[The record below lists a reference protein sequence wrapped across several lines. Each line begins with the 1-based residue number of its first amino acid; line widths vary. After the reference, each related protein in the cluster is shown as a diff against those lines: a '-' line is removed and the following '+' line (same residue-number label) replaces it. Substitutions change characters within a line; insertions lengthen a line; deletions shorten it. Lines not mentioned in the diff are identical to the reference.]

1 MVRSDIK
8 IFPSN
13 IPASFTTGMICQNL
27 STQQQNPPAINA
39 GNKPSPL
46 LFLSVLQNSST
57 FRTPVTHNPERK
69 RLALP
74 PYMKVEDI
82 ACPISDNRY
91 ADNNEFCE

>member
-27 STQQQNPPAINA
+27 STQQQNPSAINA

-46 LFLSVLQNSST
+46 LFLSVFAKQQYFQDS
-57 FRTPVTHNPERK
+57 
-69 RLALP
+69 
-74 PYMKVEDI
+74 
-82 ACPISDNRY
+82 RY
-91 ADNNEFCE
+91 P